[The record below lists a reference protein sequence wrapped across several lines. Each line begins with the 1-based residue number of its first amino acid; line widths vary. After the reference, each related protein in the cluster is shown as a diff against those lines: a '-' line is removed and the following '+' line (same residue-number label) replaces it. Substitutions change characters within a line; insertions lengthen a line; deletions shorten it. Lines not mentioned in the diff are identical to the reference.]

1 MTDPTLTNPLYPIFL
16 ELSTLDTLLVGGGAE
31 AVERLTSLLASSP
44 DARVTVIA
52 PEIDEGVD
60 ALLAELPG
68 HHVVVELRPFR
79 ETDLPG
85 RDLVIAATG
94 AAATDES
101 VVAAARRHRVLAH
114 AAGAPARSD
123 FRLGRVV
130 TRGALKVGVS
140 TAGWS
145 PALAEAFA
153 GAVDEALPGG
163 LASLLRRL
171 EALALNLAKTSVPEG
186 ETSVAIAKR

>member
-1 MTDPTLTNPLYPIFL
+1 MTEPTLTNPLYPIFL
-16 ELSTLDTLLVGGGAE
+16 ELSTLDTLLVGGGTE
-31 AVERLTSLLASSP
+31 ALERLTSLLASSP
-44 DARVTVIA
+44 DARVTVVA
-52 PEIDEGVD
+52 PAVEEGVD

-68 HHVVVELRPFR
+68 HHVAVERRPLR
-79 ETDLPG
+79 EADLPG

-101 VVAAARRHRVLAH
+101 VVAAARRYGVLAH
-114 AAGAPARSD
+114 AAGAPGRSD

-145 PALAEAFA
+145 PALGETFA
-153 GAVDEALPGG
+153 SAVEEALPGDYTA
-163 LASLLRRL
+163 LQRLLST
-171 EALALNLAKTSVPEG
+171 ALTELPYA
-186 ETSVAIAKR
+186 VAPLP